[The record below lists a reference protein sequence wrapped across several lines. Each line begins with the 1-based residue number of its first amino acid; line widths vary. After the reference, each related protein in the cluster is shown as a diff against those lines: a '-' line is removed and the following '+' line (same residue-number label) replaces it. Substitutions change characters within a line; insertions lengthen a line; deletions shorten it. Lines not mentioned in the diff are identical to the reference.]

1 METYSTRR
9 NTEPFVNHHKIDV
22 KRGIPPKATLI
33 GSLCPPPKVSRA
45 LANAMSPS

>member
-1 METYSTRR
+1 METNSARR
-9 NTEPFVNHHKIDV
+9 NREPFINHHKIDV
-22 KRGIPPKATLI
+22 NRGIPPKATLI